1 MPKKAK
7 AIKSRGKAVP
17 APAAIPSKP
26 KAVKPKAAK
35 PKAANPKTKRNYEKL
50 ITRKFGNKSN
60 PFVVHNAAV
69 NLAHARWAV
78 TPKQYNTIQSL
89 KHPKPKPTVKPK
101 PKPTV
106 KPKPKPLTRSSAK
119 TKTNTKNYGEPVTNL
134 FDNSYRIP
142 KKRRS
147 TRGKK

>member
-7 AIKSRGKAVP
+7 ATKTRGKAAP
-17 APAAIPSKP
+17 APAAIPSKSR
-26 KAVKPKAAK
+26 AVKPKAAK
-35 PKAANPKTKRNYEKL
+35 PKADKSVKVKRNYEKL
-50 ITRKFGNKSN
+50 RTRKTGNKSN

-89 KHPKPKPTVKPK
+89 KHPKPKPIVKPK
-101 PKPTV
+101 S
-106 KPKPKPLTRSSAK
+106 KPLTRSSTK
-119 TKTNTKNYGEPVTNL
+119 TKTTKTGWQPVNL
-134 FDNSYRIP
+134 FDNPYRIP
-142 KKRRS
+142 KKDRS

>member
-7 AIKSRGKAVP
+7 AVKSRGKAAP

-26 KAVKPKAAK
+26 KAAKPKAAK
-35 PKAANPKTKRNYEKL
+35 PKVVKVKRNYEKL
-50 ITRKFGNKSN
+50 RTRKTGNQSN

-89 KHPKPKPTVKPK
+89 KRPK

-106 KPKPKPLTRSSAK
+106 KPKPKPLTRSSTK
-119 TKTNTKNYGEPVTNL
+119 TKTNTKTGVQPVTDL

>member
-7 AIKSRGKAVP
+7 VTKTRGKAVP
-17 APAAIPSKP
+17 APAAIPSKS

-35 PKAANPKTKRNYEKL
+35 PKAVKPIKAKRNYERLKN
-50 ITRKFGNKSN
+50 RKTGNKSN

-89 KHPKPKPTVKPK
+89 KPKPKPTVKPK
-101 PKPTV
+101 S
-106 KPKPKPLTRSSAK
+106 KPLTRSSTK
-119 TKTNTKNYGEPVTNL
+119 TKTNTKTGMQPVTNL
-134 FDNSYRIP
+134 FDNPYRIP
-142 KKRRS
+142 KKSRS

>member
-7 AIKSRGKAVP
+7 ATKSRGKAVP

-89 KHPKPKPTVKPK
+89 KRPKPKPI
-101 PKPTV
+101 V